1 MQRTHS
7 LTIHL
12 GTFKFLE
19 DSTIIANH
27 SVDIRQAIIDYF
39 TLSYL
44 NPRPVSSAVALEM
57 LQVNWKLPFLYR
69 SLKLPDY
76 DPEIAKPADIIYQE
90 LEFQSTYN
98 ETTGH
103 AVKLKINCGDY
114 KTEKLF
120 YNPGLERSEDL
131 ITPNL
136 TVNDVFLADQRNIL
150 EMNLTIPTNRT
161 LGVSDYFSI
170 IAGATVRVDLEVDA
184 VL

>member
-1 MQRTHS
+1 MQRTHNP
-7 LTIHL
+7 TIHL

-19 DSTIIANH
+19 NGILTANY
-27 SVDIRQAIIDYF
+27 SVDIKQAIIDYF
-39 TLSYL
+39 TPSYL
-44 NPRPVSSAVALEM
+44 NPRLISSAIALEM
-57 LQVNWKLPFLYR
+57 LQVNWKLPFLHR
-69 SLKLPDY
+69 ALKLPSY

-136 TVNDVFLADQRNIL
+136 TVNDVFLTDQRNVL
-150 EMNLTIPTNRT
+150 EMSLTVPANRT
-161 LGVSDYFSI
+161 PGVNDYFSI